1 MNPHTGSRLIDPELA
16 EHRAGILKAL
26 GNPVRLRIMACLCGE
41 GEMAVGAL
49 SDRLDVP
56 QSTISRQLNWL
67 RLAGLVGARAEHG
80 YRHYSIA
87 MEPVK
92 NLMQCLANCR
102 RPH

>member
-1 MNPHTGSRLIDPELA
+1 MNTETGYRLIDPELA

-26 GNPVRLRIMACLCGE
+26 GNPVRLRIMACLCGQ

-49 SDRLDVP
+49 AEHLEVP

-67 RLAGLVGARAEHG
+67 RLAGLVGARAEQG

-87 MEPVK
+87 MPQVK
-92 NLMQCLANCR
+92 TLLQCLADCR
-102 RPH
+102 RKH